1 LPGKVSA
8 LSISSSAYNETEKI
22 CASLLNTVDV
32 AGYESRLDI
41 RVEGTL
47 DWVLVNPQYINWVSN
62 ASARILWVTGYAGC
76 GKTTLASFIMRY
88 LTGHL
93 PRRAL
98 VCRFFCDN
106 KIEELRDPSSL
117 LRSLIFQIV
126 NGRRRLWRLVKKA
139 SDAGGLH
146 IFRQFDALWSL
157 FVQMTRIENKSP
169 ITIII
174 DAIDECDKKAQLL
187 VVSRISELLSLA
199 DTTVKFFITSRPNA
213 EGVLDVQ
220 GQCN

>member
-1 LPGKVSA
+1 
-8 LSISSSAYNETEKI
+8 
-22 CASLLNTVDV
+22 
-32 AGYESRLDI
+32 
-41 RVEGTL
+41 
-47 DWVLVNPQYINWVSN
+47 
-62 ASARILWVTGYAGC
+62 
-76 GKTTLASFIMRY
+76 MRY

>member
-1 LPGKVSA
+1 M
-8 LSISSSAYNETEKI
+8 
-22 CASLLNTVDV
+22 
-32 AGYESRLDI
+32 
-41 RVEGTL
+41 
-47 DWVLVNPQYINWVSN
+47 W
-62 ASARILWVTGYAGC
+62 
-76 GKTTLASFIMRY
+76 Y

-106 KIEELRDPSSL
+106 KIGEMRDPSSL
-117 LRSLIFQIV
+117 LRSLTV
-126 NGRRRLWRLVKKA
+126 NGRRRLWRLVEKA

-157 FVQMTRIENKSP
+157 FVQMTHIENKSP

-187 VVSRISELLSLA
+187 VVSRISELLILA
-199 DTTVKFFITSRPNA
+199 DTTVKFFITNRPDA

-220 GQCN
+220 GSSTQLIQLLSEDKKNQIQDDINFVVRHRLGRMVTWGTCRPSLTGRHFTLVMS